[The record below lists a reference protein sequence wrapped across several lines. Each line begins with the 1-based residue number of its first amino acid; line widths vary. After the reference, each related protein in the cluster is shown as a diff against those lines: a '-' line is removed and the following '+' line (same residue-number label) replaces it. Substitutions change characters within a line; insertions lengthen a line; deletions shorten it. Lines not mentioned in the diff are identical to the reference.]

1 MIDESSLNMSA
12 LSDTIRFGRLS
23 GVCLRWTEFQRGSK
37 TERSARESL
46 SVHCSL
52 RPFQLLV

>member
-1 MIDESSLNMSA
+1 MSA

-52 RPFQLLV
+52 RPFELLV